1 MKNKPLVTKYWGY
14 HGPKANRCP
23 KTYSNLRLAAAR
35 LEKLQKIVLGL
46 FVGVLVIS
54 G

>member
-1 MKNKPLVTKYWGY
+1 MAQKLTVAWE
-14 HGPKANRCP
+14 
-23 KTYSNLRLAAAR
+23 TYSNLRLAAAR
-35 LEKLQKIVLGL
+35 LKKLQKIVLGL